1 MRYYMS
7 DDLGGFLMRIIRL
20 PEVMSMTGLSRS
32 SVYKQQAQGSFP
44 KSIPL
49 TGQGGRAIGWYA
61 YEIEAWIQEK
71 LDSRHTARSPVEAF
85 TLLSHIRPP
94 W

>member
-1 MRYYMS
+1 
-7 DDLGGFLMRIIRL
+7 MRIIRL

-32 SVYKQQAQGSFP
+32 SVYKQQALGTFP

-49 TGQGGRAIGWYA
+49 TGRAGRACGWYA
-61 YEIEAWIQEK
+61 YEVEAWIQEK
-71 LDSRHTARSPVEAF
+71 LDSRHAVLDQREAVS
-85 TLLSHIRPP
+85 LLSRHYPH

>member
-1 MRYYMS
+1 
-7 DDLGGFLMRIIRL
+7 MRIIRL

-32 SVYKQQAQGSFP
+32 SVYKQQALGSFP

-61 YEIEAWIQEK
+61 YEVEAWIQEK
-71 LDSRHTARSPVEAF
+71 LDARDAASNPGEAYGLLSRHQLR
-85 TLLSHIRPP
+85 
-94 W
+94 WQ